1 MVRPE
6 SEGGTLNALRLRWRA
21 VRRAFGRLPPTTRG
35 IFWALGAGLSFSLAN
50 AAMRLL
56 SQQLH
61 PMQAQFLRYVF
72 GLLPLLPFIVQA
84 GLGGLRPQSFA
95 GQFWRSALH
104 TVGLVL
110 WFIALPHLPL
120 ADMTA
125 ISFTNPLFVLI
136 GAAWF
141 LKERMTAARWVAVAA
156 GFAGVLIV
164 VGPAMSGQGGWYN
177 LAMLLSAPI
186 FAASFL
192 LTKVLTQR
200 DGIWVIVFWQTFL
213 VTLMSLPI
221 ALPFWSTPSA
231 LHWALALAGGVL
243 GTVGHYFLTRS
254 FVAADISATQSA
266 KFVDLLWAAAL
277 GWLIF
282 DDSLRSST
290 VLGGAVIVASV
301 VGLARYESGRQ
312 RRSRP
317 DSGA

>member
-1 MVRPE
+1 ML
-6 SEGGTLNALRLRWRA
+6 TALRLRWRA
-21 VRRAFGRLPPTTRG
+21 GRRAFGRLPPTTRG
-35 IFWALGAGLSFSLAN
+35 IVWALGAGLSFSLAN
-50 AAMRLL
+50 AAMRML

-72 GLLPLLPFIVQA
+72 GLLPLLPFVLQV
-84 GLGGLRPQSFA
+84 GLRGLQPQSFA

-141 LKERMTAARWVAVAA
+141 LKERMTGARWIAVAA

-164 VGPAMSGQGGWYN
+164 VGPAVTGTGGWYN

-221 ALPFWSTPSA
+221 AVPFWSTPTA
-231 LHWALALAGGVL
+231 LHWALAVAGGIL
-243 GTVGHYFLTRS
+243 GTVGHYCLTRS
-254 FVAADISATQSA
+254 FVSADISATQSS
-266 KFVDLLWAAAL
+266 KFVDLIWAAAL

-301 VGLARYESGRQ
+301 VWLARYESAQQ
-312 RRSRP
+312 RRARTP
-317 DSGA
+317 GRGAV

>member
-1 MVRPE
+1 MI
-6 SEGGTLNALRLRWRA
+6 NDLRLRWRA
-21 VRRAFGRLPPTTRG
+21 GRRAFARLPPTTRG
-35 IFWALGAGLSFSLAN
+35 LIWALGAGLAFSVAN
-50 AAMRLL
+50 AALRLL

-61 PMQAQFLRYVF
+61 PLQAQFLRYVF
-72 GLLPLLPFIVQA
+72 GLLPLLPFVMRV
-84 GLGGLRPQSFA
+84 GLAGLRPQSMS

-110 WFIALPHLPL
+110 WFIALPHLAL

-141 LKERMTAARWVAVAA
+141 LRERMTRARWLAVLG

-164 VGPAMSGQGGWYN
+164 VGPAMTGSGGWYT

-221 ALPFWSTPSA
+221 ALPYWSTPLA
-231 LHWALALAGGVL
+231 THWLLALAGGLL
-243 GTVGHYFLTRS
+243 GTLGHYCLTRS

-266 KFVDLLWAAAL
+266 KFVDLLWAACL

-282 DDSLRSST
+282 NDSLRPST
-290 VLGGAVIVASV
+290 LLGGAVIVACV
-301 VGLARYESGRQ
+301 AWLARHEARQ
-312 RRSRP
+312 PR
-317 DSGA
+317 GVAK

>member
-1 MVRPE
+1 MLT
-6 SEGGTLNALRLRWRA
+6 SIRLRWRA
-21 VRRAFGRLPPTTRG
+21 GRRSFGRLPPTTRG
-35 IFWALGAGLSFSLAN
+35 IVWALGAGLCFSLAN

-72 GLLPLLPFIVQA
+72 GLLPLLPFVLQV
-84 GLGGLRPQSFA
+84 GLRGLRPQSFA

-141 LKERMTAARWVAVAA
+141 LKERMTGARWIAVAA

-164 VGPAMSGQGGWYN
+164 VGPAVTGTGGWYN

-221 ALPFWSTPSA
+221 ALPFWGVLTA

-243 GTVGHYFLTRS
+243 GTLGHYCLTRS
-254 FVAADISATQSA
+254 FVSADISATQSA

-282 DDSLRSST
+282 NDSLRPST

-301 VGLARYESGRQ
+301 VWLARHESAQQ
-312 RRSRP
+312 RRIKPSSRG
-317 DSGA
+317 SM